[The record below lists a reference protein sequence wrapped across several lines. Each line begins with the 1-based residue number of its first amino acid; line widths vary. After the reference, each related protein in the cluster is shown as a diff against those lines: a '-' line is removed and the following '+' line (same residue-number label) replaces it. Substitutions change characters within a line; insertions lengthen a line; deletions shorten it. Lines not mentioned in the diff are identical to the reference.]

1 MRVFPF
7 VTGLFLLG
15 LPPAWADDSVDY
27 KQEVKRLQERVDLL
41 EAKMAVLLAAPLPA
55 TNATPPPERTQNVVL
70 PPVRARRES
79 APPELVPEIGK
90 IGAQVGLVLSG
101 SANPFH
107 LNNGQDA
114 AGFIDLPMFEPK
126 ALHGKIGYEIRIG
139 LSQAKTKFETTSNVA
154 QIANL
159 TALTVLN
166 PTNPAQNVI
175 DSVNG
180 TGAAP
185 FAVTGVTE
193 TRLKLLQIVPFS
205 LKYTATGLDRFR
217 LRPYAVLGFGV
228 YVTIHNQSPLGSGVR
243 ADSTLPAD
251 QLAFVKQVFGGSAP
265 FSGPLVG
272 GQISQSQQLEARGFP
287 IGAGN
292 IAFGLHTGGGVEVRL
307 SRSLSLGFDGRYNRL
322 SGGQTLGTFGTRLGF
337 HF

>member
-1 MRVFPF
+1 MRFFPI

-15 LPPAWADDSVDY
+15 LRPAFADAASDY

-41 EAKMAVLLAAPLPA
+41 EAKMEILLAARLPA
-55 TNATPPPERTQNVVL
+55 LTTAPTPERTQNVVL
-70 PPVRARRES
+70 PPIRARRET

-90 IGAQVGLVLSG
+90 IGAQVGFILSG

-139 LSQAKTKFETTSNVA
+139 LSQAKTKFPTTSNVA
-154 QIANL
+154 QVANL
-159 TALTVLN
+159 AALTVLN
-166 PTNPAQNVI
+166 PANPIQNTV
-175 DSVNG
+175 DSLNG
-180 TGAAP
+180 TGSAP
-185 FAVTGVTE
+185 FPVTSVTE
-193 TRLKLLQIVPFS
+193 TRSKILQVVPFS

-217 LRPYAVLGFGV
+217 LRPYAVLGFGL
-228 YVTIHNQSPLGSGVR
+228 YVTIHNQLPLVSGVR
-243 ADSTLPAD
+243 PDSTLPAD
-251 QLAFVKQVFGGSAP
+251 QLALVKQVFGGTAP
-265 FSGPLVG
+265 FGGPLVG
-272 GQISQSQQLEARGFP
+272 GQISQSQELEARGLPF
-287 IGAGN
+287 GAGN
-292 IAFGLHTGGGVEVRL
+292 IDFGLHTGGGVEVRL

-322 SGGQTLGTFGTRLGF
+322 SGGQSLGTFGTRIGF